1 MSGAERIQAG
11 LGEAMAA
18 LRAGRPD
25 LAVAALLRV
34 RPLAAGAGPLPHA
47 AVLVRL
53 AQARLAQSEASA
65 TTGEAASRAVQA
77 HAAAADSLRRLAE
90 AGAWGSTLEARAT
103 HARGAAAARLEGL
116 AVG

>member
-25 LAVAALLRV
+25 LAVAALLHV
-34 RPLAAGAGPLPHA
+34 RSLAAGAGPLPHA

-53 AQARLAQSEASA
+53 A
-65 TTGEAASRAVQA
+65 
-77 HAAAADSLRRLAE
+77 
-90 AGAWGSTLEARAT
+90 
-103 HARGAAAARLEGL
+103 
-116 AVG
+116 